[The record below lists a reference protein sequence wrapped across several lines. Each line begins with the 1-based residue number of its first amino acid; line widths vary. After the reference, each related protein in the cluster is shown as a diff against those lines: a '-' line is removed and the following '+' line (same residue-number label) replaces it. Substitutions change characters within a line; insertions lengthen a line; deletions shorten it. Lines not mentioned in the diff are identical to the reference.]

1 MTKQEDQGKIGE
13 EALNKWLSDSR
24 LPYVS
29 ICQSRETFSQLF
41 SKNAK
46 RPDFFLLIQSIG
58 LIAIDA
64 KNQKFYEGHQNYT
77 LNYDNELRRAL
88 MFESLFR
95 IPLWYA
101 YYDESENQWYWISA
115 LKALEKGDL
124 RQQNGDKGES
134 FLAIKREHFVTIKT
148 ADELSKLYMHRIN
161 DMKRLSKTMPFEAKS
176 RLYTRK
182 SKTDTVSSINN
193 ESNPKTP
200 PIIVTRNDVL
210 EGKRPSLR
218 HLLKSV
224 TRWF

>member
-1 MTKQEDQGKIGE
+1 MTKQKEQGKIGE
-13 EALNKWLSDSR
+13 DALNKWLSYSG

-29 ICQSRETFSQLF
+29 ICQSPETFSQLF
-41 SKNAK
+41 SGNTK

-64 KNQKFYEGHQNYT
+64 KNQKFYEDRQNYT
-77 LNYDNELRRAL
+77 LNYDKELRRAL

-124 RQQNGDKGES
+124 RQQNGDKAES
-134 FLAIKREHFVTIKT
+134 FLAIKREHFVSIKT
-148 ADELSKLYMHRIN
+148 ADELSKLYTHRI
-161 DMKRLSKTMPFEAKS
+161 DDLKKLTKTMPFEAKQ
-176 RLYTRK
+176 RPYINK
-182 SKTDTVSSINN
+182 SKTETISSIDK
-193 ESNPKTP
+193 ESSQKPHTNVTTP
-200 PIIVTRNDVL
+200 NDVL
-210 EGKRPSLR
+210 ESQKSSFR